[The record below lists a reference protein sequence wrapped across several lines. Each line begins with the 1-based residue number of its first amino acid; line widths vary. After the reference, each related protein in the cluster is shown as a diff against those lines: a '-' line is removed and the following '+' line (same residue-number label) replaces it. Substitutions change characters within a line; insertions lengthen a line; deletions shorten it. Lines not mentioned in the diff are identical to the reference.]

1 MPVELRTPFDP
12 ERENL
17 YLAVREKEGRVWP
30 DEQARL
36 LPHPPPENVFE
47 KEWRMRRD
55 TYCRYRK
62 YLKIRYGNIPVNI
75 LDVGCGNGWMASLLA
90 SSGAG
95 EVWGLDLNL
104 KELEQADRVF
114 AQQNLRFVYADVFAA
129 DLPKAYFHQITLAAS
144 VQYFPNFTAL
154 MNKLMGL
161 LRPDGEIHILDSP
174 FYADEAARDAARE
187 RSNTYF
193 EKMGFPQMASRYHH
207 HLRSEIEALGGK
219 DLNGAWLQR
228 LRQKVGWAAPFP
240 WYRVRTPQPPH
251 VAQIWTLK
259 PGQISPKVEIE

>member
-1 MPVELRTPFDP
+1 MPVTLLTTFDP

-36 LPHPPPENVFE
+36 LPHPPAGNVYE
-47 KEWRMRRD
+47 KEWCMRRD

-62 YLKIRYGNIPVNI
+62 YLNKRYGKIPVNI

-104 KELEQADRVF
+104 QELEQAERIF
-114 AQQNLRFVYADVFAA
+114 AQPNLRLVYADVFTA

-144 VQYFPNFTAL
+144 VQYFPNSTQL
-154 MNKLMGL
+154 LSKLMGL
-161 LRPDGEIHILDSP
+161 LRPGGDIHILDSP
-174 FYADEAARDAARE
+174 FYTDGAAIEAARE
-187 RSNTYF
+187 RSKMYF
-193 EKMGFPQMASRYHH
+193 EKMGFPEMTLRYHH
-207 HLRSEIEALGGK
+207 HLRSDIEALGGK
-219 DLNGAWLQR
+219 NLNGTLWHR
-228 LRQKVGWAAPFP
+228 LRQKAGWAAPFP
-240 WYRVRTPQPPH
+240 WLK
-251 VAQIWTLK
+251 VASCK
-259 PGQISPKVEIE
+259 

>member
-1 MPVELRTPFDP
+1 MPVTLLTTFDA

-30 DEQARL
+30 DKQACL
-36 LPHPPPENVFE
+36 LPHPPAGNVYE

-62 YLKIRYGNIPVNI
+62 YLNKRYRRIPVNI

-104 KELEQADRVF
+104 QELKQADRLF
-114 AQQNLRFVYADVFAA
+114 AQPNLRLVYADLFSA

-144 VQYFPNFTAL
+144 VQYFPNLTQL
-154 MNKLMGL
+154 LSKLMDL
-161 LRPDGEIHILDSP
+161 LRPGGEIHILDSP
-174 FYADEAARDAARE
+174 FYADGAALEAARE
-187 RSNTYF
+187 RSKIYF
-193 EKMGFPQMASRYHH
+193 EKMGFPEMASRYHH
-207 HLRSEIEALGGK
+207 HLRSDIETLGGK
-219 DLNGAWLQR
+219 NLNNSLGQR
-228 LRQKVGWAAPFP
+228 LRQNVGWAAPFP
-240 WYRVRTPQPPH
+240 WYQFRKQ
-251 VAQIWTLK
+251 
-259 PGQISPKVEIE
+259 